1 MTTFKDQNWEERVE
15 VLGDP
20 SENKFREYASRR
32 GLGVVKY
39 GLDRPPV
46 NLGRTTDFVRYTPD
60 FLTDEGL
67 VEVQGCGRD
76 QLFKFKWAK
85 LTALAQWQRHMHVN
99 VWLWNEPLD
108 DWRMLPITRVIEM
121 CRERPYVGKH
131 MVYRADGVFD
141 PDVNGGK
148 PYASVPWIDL
158 I

>member
-1 MTTFKDQNWEERVE
+1 MSSFKDQTWEERVE

-20 SENKFREYASRR
+20 GENAFRKYASRR
-32 GLGVVKY
+32 ELGVVKY

-46 NLGRTTDFVRYTPD
+46 NLGRITNFVRYTPD

-76 QLFKFKWAK
+76 QLFKFKHSK
-85 LTALAQWQRHMHVN
+85 LMALRQWQRQQHVN
-99 VWLWNEPLD
+99 LWLWNEPLD
-108 DWRMLPITRVIEM
+108 DWRMIPLTRVVEM
-121 CRERPYVGKH
+121 CRERAGVF
-131 MVYRADGVFD
+131 RTDGVFD

-148 PYASVPWIDL
+148 PYSSIPWIDL

>member
-1 MTTFKDQNWEERVE
+1 VSSSFKDQNWEERVE

-20 SENKFREYASRR
+20 GENAFREYAGRR

-46 NLGRTTDFVRYTPD
+46 DLGRTADFVRYTPD

-76 QLFKFKWAK
+76 QLFKFKHAK
-85 LTALAQWQRHMHVN
+85 LRALLSWQRHQHVN
-99 VWLWNEPLD
+99 VWLWNQPLD
-108 DWRMLPITRVIEM
+108 DWRQVPVTQVAAM
-121 CRERPYVGKH
+121 CRVKIGGCQVFRE
-131 MVYRADGVFD
+131 DGVFD
-141 PDVNGGK
+141 GNK
-148 PYASVPWIDL
+148 PYASVPWIEL

>member
-20 SENKFREYASRR
+20 GEKAFQEYASRR
-32 GLGVVKY
+32 GLGAVKY

-46 NLGRTTDFVRYTPD
+46 DLRRTSTFVRYTPD

-76 QLFKFKWAK
+76 QLFKFKHDK
-85 LTALAQWQRHMHVN
+85 LQALMQWQRHDHVN
-99 VWLWNEPLD
+99 VWLWNQPLD
-108 DWRMLPITRVIEM
+108 DWRQLPVTRIYAM
-121 CRERPYVGKH
+121 CNDGVSRRSLRV
-131 MVYRADGVFD
+131 DGVFD
-141 PDVNGGK
+141 GSK

>member
-1 MTTFKDQNWEERVE
+1 MSTFKDQNWEERVE

-20 SENKFREYASRR
+20 AEKAFQEYASRR
-32 GLGVVKY
+32 DLGVVKY

-46 NLGRTTDFVRYTPD
+46 DLSRTTAFVRYSPD
-60 FLTDEGL
+60 FLTDEGLL

-76 QLFKFKWAK
+76 QLFKFKWSK

-99 VWLWNEPLD
+99 VWLWNQPLD
-108 DWRMLPITRVIEM
+108 DWRQLPIMRVIEM

-131 MVYRADGVFD
+131 MVYREDGVFD
-141 PDVNGGK
+141 GNK

>member
-15 VLGDP
+15 TLGDP
-20 SENKFREYASRR
+20 AEKAYREYASRR

-46 NLGRTTDFVRYTPD
+46 NLGRTTDFVRYSPD

-99 VWLWNEPLD
+99 MWLWNQPLD
-108 DWRMLPITRVIEM
+108 DWRMVPVTQIAAM
-121 CRERPYVGKH
+121 CQQYPTAGRYVSFRE
-131 MVYRADGVFD
+131 DGVFD
-141 PDVNGGK
+141 GNK